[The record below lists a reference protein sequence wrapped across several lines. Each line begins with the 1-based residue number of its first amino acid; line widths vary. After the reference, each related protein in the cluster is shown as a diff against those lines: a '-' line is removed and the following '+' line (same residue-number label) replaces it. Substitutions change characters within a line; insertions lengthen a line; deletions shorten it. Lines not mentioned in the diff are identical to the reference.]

1 MFHDTVTV
9 VRAAVT
15 QDRYGNDVHDWMSAT
30 RTTVTDVAVLPT
42 TQTEDATG
50 ARTGV
55 VTGWRLYSK
64 PGTEPDV
71 RASDRVEWRGDTLE
85 VVGEVARWPH
95 PLRRG
100 AVHHVELELRRV
112 TG

>member
-9 VRAAVT
+9 VRPALT
-15 QDRYGNDVHDWMSAT
+15 QDRYGNEVSDWATAT
-30 RTTVTDVAVLPT
+30 RTAVADVAVLPT
-42 TQTEDATG
+42 SQVEDATG
-50 ARTGV
+50 ARVSLT
-55 VTGWRLYSK
+55 TGWRLYSK

-71 RASDRVEWRGDTLE
+71 RASDRVEWRGFTLE

-100 AVHHVELELRRV
+100 AVHHVEAELQKV
-112 TG
+112 AG